1 MVLINLPLN
10 LITALLSINLMI
22 NSKSMKILIPS
33 LIVGTLLSLIGL
45 NAYATS
51 VPLETV
57 YEYGYGPIA
66 SLNNDWVLA
75 GGYMGYG
82 NPSNLS
88 DSGFHATF
96 SMVMKNGT
104 AYHIHQ
110 ISNSTIEDVRMDGN
124 NTIMQGSVTV
134 TMKEGPVSDVST
146 TWTINNNNTLAI
158 SMDPSKINN
167 HFGDTP
173 IYGIE
178 QTPEKEMEFTNL
190 MSEDSKFMDKWIP
203 LMMQN
208 TMKGLN
214 IDSGNMAMTNQSI
227 PNESMDTM
235 SIGNSTSSQLP

>member
-1 MVLINLPLN
+1 VISH
-10 LITALLSINLMI
+10 I
-22 NSKSMKILIPS
+22 KFVKILTTFVIA
-33 LIVGTLLSLIGL
+33 GCFLSLAGT
-45 NAYATS
+45 NVYAS
-51 VPLETV
+51 SAPMND

-66 SLNNDWVLA
+66 SLNNDWILA

-104 AYHIHQ
+104 AYHMHQ
-110 ISNSTIEDVRMDGN
+110 ISNATLEDVRMDGN

-134 TMKEGPVSDVST
+134 TMRDGPVSNVPT

-158 SMDPSKINN
+158 SMDPSKING

-178 QTPEKEMEFTNL
+178 QTPEKEMEFTNM
-190 MSEDSKFMDKWIP
+190 MSQDSAFMDKWIP
-203 LMMQN
+203 IMVQN
-208 TMKGLN
+208 TMSALK
-214 IDSGNMAMTNQSI
+214 IDSGNMSMMNQPLQNQSA
-227 PNESMDTM
+227 N
-235 SIGNSTSSQLP
+235 

>member
-1 MVLINLPLN
+1 
-10 LITALLSINLMI
+10 MI
-22 NSKSMKILIPS
+22 
-33 LIVGTLLSLIGL
+33 VATLLSLS
-45 NAYATS
+45 ATNIPAS
-51 VPLETV
+51 SATAAD

-104 AYHIHQ
+104 AYHMHQ
-110 ISNSTIEDVRMDGN
+110 ISNATINDVKMDGN
-124 NTIMQGSVTV
+124 NTFMQGSVTA
-134 TMKEGPVSDVST
+134 TMRDGPVSNVST

-158 SMDPSKINN
+158 SMDPSKIND
-167 HFGDTP
+167 HFGDAP
-173 IYGIE
+173 IYGVE

-203 LMMQN
+203 LMIQN
-208 TMKGLN
+208 TMNALK
-214 IDSGNMAMTNQSI
+214 IDTKNMSMTNQSI
-227 PNESMDTM
+227 TNESMDTM
-235 SIGNSTSSQLP
+235 IISNSTTS